1 MLRNLLYSLFF
12 HILFITLLA
21 LSTVELDRKTSPTTN
36 ITPLTINFLNE
47 NAIDDI
53 KNIKSDNQ
61 SDKVKNLNL
70 EEKIELYNKIKN
82 LQNNADNN
90 KIVYEKSAKKPTVK
104 QQVISDDSINVETE
118 ENEFS
123 YYYTPVYVAESKVN
137 TEEKRKLIENML
149 KREEL
154 RKKMNEKNIVPKV
167 DVALIKQVQKIEDII
182 KISQKPLVVKK
193 KEDKKINGAATAPSA
208 AISKSDTTASAQKSI
223 QNILDEV
230 GYEDIDGL
238 ISEINI
244 SENQV
249 DEKYRSLSLN
259 EIFNQDDYNK
269 LKEIEENKI
278 DSKYILSL
286 REKINIQR
294 QIKGCYK
301 MAILRS
307 KKDSRAIVALTLNV
321 AQDGIIDMNSVK
333 VNKIVDNFDDEGFAI
348 ALDNAKSALVFCS
361 PLRGLPSG
369 KYKTWKRMVF
379 IFDSNNLE

>member
-21 LSTVELDRKTSPTTN
+21 LSTVELDRKTSPAAN

-47 NAIDDI
+47 NTIEDI
-53 KNIKSDNQ
+53 KEIKSDNE

-82 LQNNADNN
+82 LQKNTDNN
-90 KIVYEKSAKKPTVK
+90 KIVYEKSAKKPTAK
-104 QQVISDDSINVETE
+104 QVDTNRNIDINTE

-167 DVALIKQVQKIEDII
+167 DVSLIKQVQKIEDVI

-193 KEDKKINGAATAPSA
+193 KEDKKINGAVPASNVVVGKP
-208 AISKSDTTASAQKSI
+208 DTVADNQQPTQ
-223 QNILDEV
+223 QNILDEI
-230 GYEDIDGL
+230 GYEDLDGL

-249 DEKYRSLSLN
+249 DEKYRNLNLN

-301 MAILRS
+301 MAILKS
-307 KKDSRAIVALTLNV
+307 KKDSRAIVALTVEV
-321 AQDGIIDMNSVK
+321 AQDGIIDMHNIK
-333 VNKIVDNFDDEGFAI
+333 VNKIVDNFDNEGFAI